1 MKGSIFFWKAR
12 KQWVISWSWAGKVYK
27 IYKYRGVKMGGNNTP
42 GIRDKKRD
50 PYFAMAEKLLA
61 QMQGDVENGVFRI
74 EKYLGTGWTD
84 VIPFFEKWLK
94 EKKKKK
100 PATYKGYVSYFNNWI
115 KPFFQEHPVQLHEIR
130 LDTLMDLLNVI
141 LAGLENK
148 QTVPNVKTELIL
160 TVSKKNNELKSPGI
174 VRFIEKH
181 HGQTVSESWVRRIIK
196 QQCEPLKKTPAMTT
210 NIGKTASNIMSC
222 FHGFM
227 DYAWRSDRIPE
238 IPPFPKKED
247 YQIKEPTIKWLPSDR
262 QIAIIEAIPE
272 EHQPIFWFL
281 KYHLRRPSEACALH
295 ICDYDRFNRVFTIR
309 RSISA
314 RQLVDST
321 KTGKEHVIP
330 CHSNMIPLMDYLA
343 QQAGDFMFQ
352 NPRAR
357 NAGKSYNI
365 EALGRLWKKACMAT
379 GENIDMYSGLKHS
392 SCSQYINEHGMALS
406 DLRTI
411 TDHAR
416 LDSVEK
422 YAKTEVAR
430 KRELMEAGNNKK
442 TLAGLLRLVK

>member
-1 MKGSIFFWKAR
+1 
-12 KQWVISWSWAGKVYK
+12 
-27 IYKYRGVKMGGNNTP
+27 MGDVDAP
-42 GIRDKKRD
+42 GIRNKYKD

-61 QMQGDVENGVFRI
+61 QMQGDAENGVFRI

-94 EKKKKK
+94 EKEKKK
-100 PATYKGYVSYFNNWI
+100 PATYKGYVSYFKTWI
-115 KPFFQEHPVQLHEIR
+115 KPFFQAHPVQLHEIR
-130 LDTLMDLLNVI
+130 LDTLMDLLNFI
-141 LAGLENK
+141 LEGLADKQEFPNEKTCLILKTALEN
-148 QTVPNVKTELIL
+148 PGI
-160 TVSKKNNELKSPGI
+160 KSPSLT
-174 VRFIEKH
+174 RLIEKH
-181 HGQTVSESWVRRIIK
+181 HGQKISESWIRRILK
-196 QQCEPLKKTPAMTT
+196 QQEYEPKGKPQRSK

-238 IPPFPKKED
+238 VPPFPKKED
-247 YQIKEPTIKWLPSDR
+247 YGLREKTIKWLPSDR

-281 KYHLRRPSEACALH
+281 KYHLRRPAEACALH
-295 ICDYDRFNRVFTIR
+295 KCDYDQFNKVFTIR

-330 CHSNMIPLMDYLA
+330 CHSNMIPLIDYLA
-343 QQAGDFMFQ
+343 QQSGEFMFH

-357 NAGKSYNI
+357 NEDKAYNL
-365 EALGRLWKKACMAT
+365 EALGRLWKKACLAT
-379 GENIDMYSGLKHS
+379 GEDIDMYSGLKHS
-392 SCSQYINEHGMALS
+392 SCSQYINEQGMALS

-430 KRELMEAGNNKK
+430 KRQLMEAGNNKAV
-442 TLAGLLRLVK
+442 LAGLLRLVK